1 MADTTPELTVRPS
14 CVRTVTGWTIFF
26 MVLLRIS
33 IGWHFAY
40 EGLYKIVGER
50 DWRATSYLLQSSGPL
65 RPVFRSMVHDPDGL
79 IRLTPESVKERID
92 ERWSL
97 LVQHYGLK
105 PAEASFADELDE
117 RGKQIEAINKKV
129 KAMADAAAS
138 MPAESDTERKA
149 SEAAMEKVRDL
160 ATYVDALAYVD
171 RKKDGVDRR
180 KVSEP
185 DKPKDQVFVDAIFAD
200 EDFLRQK
207 ADYELLLEEIKEME
221 AELTGPVGP
230 DYNKERLTYSYGKKA
245 QALAALL
252 SRAEAPLRA
261 MEANTISKLTP
272 EQMAKGPIPG
282 EESQTRL
289 IDLAN
294 MWGLTLVGACLML
307 GLLTRFAAL
316 GGVGLLA
323 LYYFAMPPFLGYPQS
338 PMLEG
343 HYLIV
348 NKNFIEAIA
357 LLVIAT
363 SRVGRWGGL
372 DAYLGAWVDAW
383 LGRGRG
389 QEGAV

>member
-79 IRLTPESVKERID
+79 IRLTPESIKERID
-92 ERWSL
+92 ERYAL
-97 LVQHYGLK
+97 LVEHYDLTTEQS
-105 PAEASFADELDE
+105 AET
-117 RGKQIEAINKKV
+117 EAYAKRKKV
-129 KAMADAAAS
+129 GDPAS
-138 MPAESDTERKA
+138 DH
-149 SEAAMEKVRDL
+149 
-160 ATYVDALAYVD
+160 
-171 RKKDGVDRR
+171 
-180 KVSEP
+180 
-185 DKPKDQVFVDAIFAD
+185 DKIYVDAIFAD

-207 ADYELLLEEIKEME
+207 ADYELLLEEIKGME
-221 AELTGPVGP
+221 AALTGPVGP

>member
-14 CVRTVTGWTIFF
+14 CVRIVTGWTIFF

-65 RPVFRSMVHDPDGL
+65 RPVFRSMVEDPDGL
-79 IRLTPESVKERID
+79 VRMTPESVKQRID
-92 ERWSL
+92 ERWNL
-97 LVQHYGLK
+97 LVQHFDLK
-105 PAEASFADELDE
+105 PAEASFADEHEERSEQIKAIKKRIEEMLDS
-117 RGKQIEAINKKV
+117 
-129 KAMADAAAS
+129 AAS
-138 MPAESDTERKA
+138 MPADGEADKEAQK
-149 SEAAMEKVRDL
+149 AAMEKARPLID
-160 ATYVDALAYVD
+160 YVGVLAYVE
-171 RKKDGVDRR
+171 RKKVGDPDEKQDRIY
-180 KVSEP
+180 
-185 DKPKDQVFVDAIFAD
+185 VDAIFAD
-200 EDFLRQK
+200 PDFQRQK

-221 AELTGPVGP
+221 AALAGPVGP
-230 DYNKERLTYSYGKKA
+230 DYNKERLTYTYGKKA

-272 EQMAKGPIPG
+272 EQMAKGPISG
-282 EESQTRL
+282 EKSQTRL

-348 NKNFIEAIA
+348 NKNLIEALA